1 MTKREHSWSVRPD
14 EAKGG
19 WVARCSC
26 GWTAKRP
33 TWYRDRSVGWA
44 KRHVEETLR

>member
-1 MTKREHSWSVRPD
+1 MTKREHAWSVRLD

-26 GWTAKRP
+26 GWQAERP
-33 TWYRDRSVGWA
+33 IYYRVRAVRWA